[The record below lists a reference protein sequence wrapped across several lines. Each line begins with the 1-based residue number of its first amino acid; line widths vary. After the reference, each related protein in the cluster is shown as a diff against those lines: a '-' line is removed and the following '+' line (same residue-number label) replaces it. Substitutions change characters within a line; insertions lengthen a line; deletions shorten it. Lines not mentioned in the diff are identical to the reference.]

1 MHSKSKYFKK
11 IIRKISKKIEDKLSI
26 IVLIFMVFCSMNF
39 PQHSMAQSASAV
51 SQEFVISAS
60 SNGDIEEYTLP
71 SVVGSLPKLEQK
83 EPKNRVYVYAS
94 AYNSLP
100 EQTDSSPCITAN
112 GFNVCEHGIEDT
124 IAMNNI
130 PMGTLIKI
138 PSLFGDRIFVVRDR
152 MNARY
157 GSENIDIWMKNLA
170 DAKKF
175 GRRYV
180 QIEIYQDS
188 KLAQYNR

>member
-1 MHSKSKYFKK
+1 MHSKSKNLKK
-11 IIRKISKKIEDKLSI
+11 IIKKISRAIEDRLNV

-39 PQHSMAQSASAV
+39 PQHSMAQSASTI
-51 SQEFVISAS
+51 SQELVISTNQS
-60 SNGDIEEYTLP
+60 FDIEEYSLL
-71 SVVGSLPKLEQK
+71 SAGSLPKLEEK
-83 EPKNRVYVYAS
+83 EPTKRVYVYAS

-100 EQTDSSPCITAN
+100 GQTDASPCITAN

-130 PMGTLIKI
+130 PMGTKIKI
-138 PSLFGDRIFVVRDR
+138 PALYGDRVFVVRDR

-157 GSENIDIWMKNLA
+157 GSENMDIWMKDLTA
-170 DAKKF
+170 AKKF
-175 GRRYV
+175 GRRYI

-188 KLAQYNR
+188 KLAQYSR

>member
-1 MHSKSKYFKK
+1 MHSKSKHLKK
-11 IIRKISKKIEDKLSI
+11 ITKKISRAIEDKLNV

-39 PQHSMAQSASAV
+39 PQHSMAQSASAI
-51 SQEFVISAS
+51 SQELVISSNS
-60 SNGDIEEYTLP
+60 SFDIEEYSL
-71 SVVGSLPKLEQK
+71 SNAGSLPKIEEK
-83 EPKNRVYVYAS
+83 EPTKRIYVYAS

-100 EQTDSSPCITAN
+100 SQTDASPCTTAT

-130 PMGTLIKI
+130 PLGTKIKI
-138 PSLFGDRIFVVRDR
+138 PALYGDRIFEVRDR

-157 GSENIDIWMKNLA
+157 GSDRADIWMKNLS

-175 GRRYV
+175 GRKYV

-188 KLAQYNR
+188 KLAQSSR